1 MILYTN
7 GILIMDKIGKTLLFC
22 QHFNGFESYF
32 YWHTK
37 SKILHN
43 IWTKFGNFDN
53 SVVFKILLTYQE
65 MRISFKML

>member
-7 GILIMDKIGKTLLFC
+7 EILIMDRIGKTLLFW
-22 QHFNGFESYF
+22 QHFNVFESYF
-32 YWHTK
+32 HSHTK
-37 SKILHN
+37 SEILLN